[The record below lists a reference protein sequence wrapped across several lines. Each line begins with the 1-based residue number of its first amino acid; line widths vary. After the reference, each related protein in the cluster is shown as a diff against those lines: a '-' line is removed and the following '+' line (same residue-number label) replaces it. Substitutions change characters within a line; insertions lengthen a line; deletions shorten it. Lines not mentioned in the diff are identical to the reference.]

1 MSQQFLHQ
9 GRHMQTR
16 INGLFLG
23 LVALAVLASPAA
35 FSQQQPRTDLSCT
48 AFASPVQNALDV
60 HPAAESAAF
69 QFEFPRDYFNHPSY
83 SWEWWYFSGNL
94 RGEDQHDYGF
104 ELVFFRRTASAGVQ
118 TSASRQAAYYFAD
131 FAISDLTGGKFYY
144 YKHFKPNENDFA
156 GVDQVRGVWNGDW
169 HVKWLGETLQD
180 QELEASAEQSGIHL
194 LLHPEKPPAVH
205 DQDGNFTKDC
215 HTENRGHYFSLS
227 RITAI
232 GDLVVNGAKLR
243 VHGLAWMDHEFFNLA
258 PSAKMPTWDWFAI
271 QLNDGQDL
279 MLYRLRNSDGSV
291 SRLASGTLVDKN
303 GGIHHLAPGSFDV
316 QPGSTWHS
324 PVSGGRYPVDWSI
337 AIPSEALLIHAATP
351 LPSQELVSKKGD
363 VTPTYWEGAVRYSGS
378 SGSKPVA
385 GVGYLEM
392 TGYGALDPR

>member
-1 MSQQFLHQ
+1 MKS
-9 GRHMQTR
+9 RPYK
-16 INGLFLG
+16 LFSG
-23 LVALAVLASPAA
+23 LVALVAFANAAA
-35 FSQQQPRTDLSCT
+35 FSQQRPRMPETDLSCT
-48 AFASPVQNALDV
+48 TSVSPAQNSLGV
-60 HPAAESAAF
+60 HPTAESAAF
-69 QFEFPRDYFNHPSY
+69 QFDFPRDYFNHPGY

-104 ELVFFRRTASAGVQ
+104 ELVFFRRTTNAGVQ
-118 TSASRQAAYYFAD
+118 TSASRQATYYFAD
-131 FAISDLTGGKFYY
+131 LAISDLTGGKFYY
-144 YKHFKPNENDFA
+144 NKRFEPNENDFA
-156 GVDQVRGVWNGDW
+156 GIDPVRGVWNGDW
-169 HVKWLGETLQD
+169 YVKWLGATLQD

-194 LLHPEKPPAVH
+194 LLHPKKRPAIH

-227 RITAI
+227 RITAD
-232 GDLVVNGAKLR
+232 GDLVVNGAKLKVR
-243 VHGLAWMDHEFFNLA
+243 GLAWMDHEFFDLA
-258 PSAKMPTWDWFAI
+258 PGAKMPTWDWFAI
-271 QLNDGQDL
+271 QLNDGRDL

-291 SRLASGTLVDKN
+291 SNLARGTLVDKN

-324 PVSGGRYPVDWSI
+324 PVSGGQYPVDWSI
-337 AIPSEALLIHAATP
+337 AIPSEALLIHVATP

-363 VTPTYWEGAVRYSGS
+363 ATPTYWEGAMRYSGS

-392 TGYGALDPR
+392 TGYGAVDSR